1 MWTTHSPLE
10 LLFVSPEE
18 SCEQRDAL
26 ASEKLSTPPHLVHD
40 DSEEG
45 VIASIK
51 NCDEAHHLLSAS
63 MRTTKQSEETDHD
76 VENQAVLAHT
86 WR

>member
-1 MWTTHSPLE
+1 M
-10 LLFVSPEE
+10 LLVSPEE

-26 ASEKLSTPPHLVHD
+26 ASKKLSAPPHLVHD
-40 DSEEG
+40 DSDEEEI
-45 VIASIK
+45 VSIK
-51 NCDEAHHLLSAS
+51 NCDEAHHLLSAGV
-63 MRTTKQSEETDHD
+63 RTTKQSEETDHD